1 MKKEVKLPKFFAENI
16 INIENC
22 YFMKPNLKDLKYL
35 IMLYKRAIE
44 YYAFINNM
52 KLFKLYHN
60 KLIQLTRNS
69 NFMNFI
75 NNNIPVEK
83 HVDENKLN
91 NLLDK
96 LKMKINLQSQEK
108 IENNVLKI
116 NEKFKKNISNSEN
129 IINDLIQ
136 QQTINFKEKLKNKK
150 IRNKNENINETNKS
164 INNENFNENNTKNK
178 IENINENIN
187 KNNEENRN
195 INFDNVKQKN
205 IKDEN
210 KPNLGYFLD
219 ENINKIN
226 KQCLNL
232 YNEKIDK
239 LLSIYNKLYNDKVQ
253 NSNKYIE
260 VLAELNLMLSD
271 SEDDNKYAIENI
283 IESTKEEN
291 LKKMNEIINKS
302 NIEVIKNNEK
312 INPNE
317 IYDNENINE
326 STKEL
331 LEKIIDSINI

>member
-1 MKKEVKLPKFFAENI
+1 MKNEVKLPKFFAENI
-16 INIENC
+16 INIENS
-22 YFMKPNLKDLKYL
+22 YFMKPNLKDFKYL

-83 HVDENKLN
+83 HVDETKLK

-108 IENNVLKI
+108 IENNVLNI

-187 KNNEENRN
+187 KNNKENRN
-195 INFDNVKQKN
+195 INFDNIKQNN

-210 KPNLGYFLD
+210 KPNLGNFLD

-239 LLSIYNKLYNDKVQ
+239 LLSIYNKSYNDKVQ

-260 VLAELNLMLSD
+260 VLAELNLILPD
-271 SEDDNKYAIENI
+271 SEDDKKHAIENI
-283 IESTKEEN
+283 IESTQEEN

-326 STKEL
+326 SSKEL

>member
-1 MKKEVKLPKFFAENI
+1 MKNEVKLPKFFAENI
-16 INIENC
+16 INIENS
-22 YFMKPNLKDLKYL
+22 YFMKPNLKDFKYL

-83 HVDENKLN
+83 HVDETKLK

-108 IENNVLKI
+108 IENNVLNI

-136 QQTINFKEKLKNKK
+136 QQTINFKEKLKYKK

-187 KNNEENRN
+187 KNNKENRN
-195 INFDNVKQKN
+195 INFDNIKQNN

-210 KPNLGYFLD
+210 KPNIRNFLD

-260 VLAELNLMLSD
+260 VLAELNLILPD
-271 SEDDNKYAIENI
+271 SEDDKKHAIENI
-283 IESTKEEN
+283 IESTQEEN

-326 STKEL
+326 SSKEL

>member
-22 YFMKPNLKDLKYL
+22 YFMKSNLKDLKYL

-83 HVDENKLN
+83 HVAETKLK

-187 KNNEENRN
+187 KNNKENRN

-260 VLAELNLMLSD
+260 ILAELNLMLPD

-283 IESTKEEN
+283 IESTQEEN

-326 STKEL
+326 SSKEL

>member
-1 MKKEVKLPKFFAENI
+1 MKNEVKLPKFFAENI
-16 INIENC
+16 INIENS
-22 YFMKPNLKDLKYL
+22 YFMKPNLKDFKYL

-83 HVDENKLN
+83 HVAETKLK

-108 IENNVLKI
+108 IENNVLNI

-187 KNNEENRN
+187 KNNKENRN
-195 INFDNVKQKN
+195 INFDNIKQNN

-210 KPNLGYFLD
+210 KPNIRNFLD

-260 VLAELNLMLSD
+260 VLAELNLILPD
-271 SEDDNKYAIENI
+271 SEDDKKHAIENI
-283 IESTKEEN
+283 IESTQEEN

-326 STKEL
+326 SSKEL